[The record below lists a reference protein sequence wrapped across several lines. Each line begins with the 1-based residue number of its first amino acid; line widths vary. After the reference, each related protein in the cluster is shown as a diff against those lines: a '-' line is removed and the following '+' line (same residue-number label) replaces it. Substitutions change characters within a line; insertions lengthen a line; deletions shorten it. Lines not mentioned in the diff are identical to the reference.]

1 MAAVPVDG
9 HDERRPVDGLAGVVR
24 DPDVGLVRLAER
36 PLAVRGIDPVRRDV
50 YRDDDA
56 DGDHHHERDDE
67 PDSDDVQQPIA
78 LLSHVLSR
86 VFGGV
91 RSTAGN
97 KKTGLR
103 ATTIGAGS
111 GSVLSALVLGSGM
124 TDAAPITKRVTDP
137 ESACESGRQKIA
149 WAREHMP
156 ICAALREEFETA
168 QPLAGEP
175 IGMAMHVE
183 ATTAVLTETLAAA
196 GAEIAITGC
205 NPLSTHDDVSAALDA
220 HDAIT
225 SYAERGVDDEAYYAA
240 IEAVIDHEPTITV
253 DDGMDMV
260 AAIHDDHP
268 ELIDS
273 IVGGCE
279 ETTTGVHRLRAMD
292 DDGALEYPVFAVND
306 TPMKRL
312 FDNVHGTGES
322 ALATIAMTTNLSF
335 AGKTVVVAGYG
346 YCGQGVAKKAAGQNA
361 RVVVCEVDPR
371 RALEAHMEGYEVL
384 PMSEAAAEGDVFV
397 TTTGNRD
404 VITAEHF
411 ERMGDGA
418 LLANAGHFDVEI
430 DLDGLSDLA
439 ASTREVR
446 PGVQEYALDD
456 GTRLNVLAEG
466 RLVNLAAPVALGHP
480 VEVMDQ
486 SFGVQ
491 AVCVRELSSQ
501 EYEPGVHDVP
511 DDLDREVAE
520 IKLDAEG
527 LAIDELSDEQ
537 TEYMGSWDH
546 GT

>member
-1 MAAVPVDG
+1 
-9 HDERRPVDGLAGVVR
+9 
-24 DPDVGLVRLAER
+24 
-36 PLAVRGIDPVRRDV
+36 
-50 YRDDDA
+50 
-56 DGDHHHERDDE
+56 
-67 PDSDDVQQPIA
+67 
-78 LLSHVLSR
+78 
-86 VFGGV
+86 
-91 RSTAGN
+91 
-97 KKTGLR
+97 
-103 ATTIGAGS
+103 
-111 GSVLSALVLGSGM
+111 M
-124 TDAAPITKRVTDP
+124 TDAAPITERIDDP
-137 ESACESGRQKIA
+137 DSARESGRQKIE

-156 ICAALREEFETA
+156 ICAALREEFEA
-168 QPLAGEP
+168 DQPLAGER

-205 NPLSTHDDVSAALDA
+205 NPLSTHDDVSRALDA

-225 SYAERGVDDEAYYAA
+225 SYAERSVDDDDYYAA
-240 IEAVIDHEPTITV
+240 IEAVIGHEPTITV

-260 AAIHDDHP
+260 AAIHDDYP

-292 DDGALEYPVFAVND
+292 DDGALDYPVFAVND

-322 ALATIAMTTNLSF
+322 ALSAIAMTTNLSW

-346 YCGQGVAKKAAGQNA
+346 YCGKGVAKKAAGQNA
-361 RVVVCEVDPR
+361 TVVVTEVDPR
-371 RALEAHMEGYEVL
+371 RALEAHMEGHDVL
-384 PMSEAAAEGDVFV
+384 PMSEAAAKGDVFV

-411 ERMGDGA
+411 ERMGDGV

-491 AVCVRELSSQ
+491 AVCVRELSET
-501 EYEPGVHDVP
+501 EYGPGVHDVP

-527 LAIDELSDEQ
+527 LAIDDLSDEQ